1 MGITE
6 RREREKEDVRRK
18 ILDAA
23 HDLFEVHGYENV
35 TMRAVGDAIEYSPTT
50 IYHHFANKDALVEAL
65 CLEDFERLSA
75 AMNSKP
81 LPEDP
86 IDRMRALGRAYAA
99 FGMAN
104 PNHYRFMFMTAG
116 DWKTHAND
124 DGAPPARSYAV
135 LRQAVVD
142 AMDQGFFERDDV
154 DLVSQVVWSAIH
166 GVVSLV
172 ITFKPEQFPRAPPRP
187 GLVDASID
195 ATLHGL
201 LINRK
206 KGAR

>member
-1 MGITE
+1 M
-6 RREREKEDVRRK
+6 RRK
-18 ILDAA
+18 ILHAA
-23 HDLFEVHGYENV
+23 HDLFEAHGYENV
-35 TMRAVGDAIEYSPTT
+35 TMRAVADTIEYSPTT
-50 IYHHFANKDALVEAL
+50 IYLHFENKDALVEAL

-75 AMNSKP
+75 AMNNEP
-81 LPEDP
+81 LPENP
-86 IDRMRALGRAYAA
+86 LDRIRALGRAYAA

-124 DGAPPARSYAV
+124 EGTPPARSYAV
-135 LRQAVVD
+135 LREAVVN
-142 AMDQGFFERDDV
+142 AMDQGLFKRDDV

-187 GLVDASID
+187 GLVDASIET
-195 ATLHGL
+195 TLHGL
-201 LINRK
+201 LIDRK
-206 KGAR
+206 QEGR